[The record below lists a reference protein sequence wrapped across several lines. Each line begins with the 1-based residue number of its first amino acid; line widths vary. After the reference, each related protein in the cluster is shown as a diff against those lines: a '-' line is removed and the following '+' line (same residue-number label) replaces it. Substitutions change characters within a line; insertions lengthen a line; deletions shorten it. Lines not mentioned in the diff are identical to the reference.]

1 MANMT
6 KGDFVSDKVL
16 AVYDQSLLERV
27 TVSTIWDRWAQVKT
41 IKANSNTKK
50 GFAIRYKNIL
60 PTTTPLAE
68 YTGTV
73 KTAVKIVREEVEYEV
88 GHYGDYIEYNDE
100 LDLYDF
106 RKIQSDFLDILGDH
120 AAISMETVRR
130 DAVRGGSNVVYAGAD
145 TTRLAVAQGGTAIV
159 DGDIKTTILKLKAQG
174 AKKFTSVVSGTN
186 KVGTTPVRSAFVG
199 VCSIYGTEDLRGLT
213 GWKDVEDYA
222 DYSKR
227 LSDREVGAVKDVR
240 FVESD
245 NDEGI
250 VVIGDETTLA
260 ASTLVLAPGDTGYD
274 AAIAAGLNETAIIE
288 QTIVMGMDAY
298 ATTTVRGKQG
308 IQTKIKPIGS
318 AGSLDPLDQFGTIGW
333 KAILGCAILNQAW
346 LVRIEHVSPDAIA
359 SSKHYY
365 DYT

>member
-6 KGDFVSDKVL
+6 KSDFVSDKVL

-27 TVSTIWDRWAQVKT
+27 VVDSIWDKYAQVKT

-50 GFAIRYKNIL
+50 GFAMRYKNIL

-73 KTAVKIVREEVEYEV
+73 KQPVKIVREEVEYEV

-106 RKIQSDFLDILGDH
+106 RKIQTDFLNVLGDH
-120 AAISMETVRR
+120 AGVSMETVRR
-130 DAVRGGSNVVYAGAD
+130 DAVRGGSNVVYANGAIS
-145 TTRLAVAQGGTAIV
+145 RQAVVDAGTAIT

-174 AKKFTSVVSGTN
+174 AKKFTSVVSGSN
-186 KVGTTPVRSAFVG
+186 KIGTTPVRSAFVG
-199 VCSIYGTEDLRGLT
+199 VCSIYTTEDLRGLT

-227 LSDREVGAVKDVR
+227 LSDKEVGAIKDIR

-250 VVIGDETTLA
+250 TVRNTADTADVIL
-260 ASTLVLAPGDTGYD
+260 
-274 AAIAAGLNETAIIE
+274 E
-288 QTIVMGMDAY
+288 QTLVMGMDAY

-308 IQTKIKPIGS
+308 IQTIIKPIGS
-318 AGSLDPLDQFGTIGW
+318 AGSKDPLDQFGTIGW

-346 LVRIEHVSPDAIA
+346 LVRIEHVSPDSVA
-359 SSKHYY
+359 STKHYY
-365 DYT
+365 DYS

>member
-27 TVSTIWDRWAQVKT
+27 VVGTIWDKYGQAKS
-41 IKANSNTKK
+41 IPANSNTKK
-50 GFAIRYKNIL
+50 GFAMRYKNIL

-73 KTAVKIVREEVEYEV
+73 KQPVKIVREEVEYEV

-130 DAVRGGSNVVYAGAD
+130 DAIRGGTNVVYAGAEAS
-145 TTRLAVAQGGTAIV
+145 RLAVCKAGTAIV
-159 DGDIKTTILKLKAQG
+159 ENNIKTTILKLKAQG
-174 AKKFTSVVSGTN
+174 AKKFSGVISGST
-186 KVGTTPVRSAFVG
+186 KVGTTPIRSAYVG

-227 LSDREVGAVKDVR
+227 ISDREVGAIKDVR

-250 VVIGDETTLA
+250 VVVGDTA
-260 ASTLVLAPGDTGYD
+260 AIADATAIYAPGDTQYD
-274 AAIAAGLNETAIIE
+274 AAIDAGNETAILE
-288 QTIVMGMDAY
+288 QTIVMGKDAY
-298 ATTTVRGKQG
+298 VTTTVRGKQG
-308 IQTKIKPIGS
+308 IQTIIKPIGS
-318 AGSLDPLDQFGTIGW
+318 AGSKDPLNQFGTIGW
-333 KAILGCAILNQAW
+333 KAITGCAILNQAW
-346 LVRIEHVSPDAIA
+346 LVRLEHVSPDAVT
-359 SSKHYY
+359 STKHYY
-365 DYT
+365 DYS

>member
-1 MANMT
+1 MATST
-6 KGDFVSDKVL
+6 KGDFVSAKVL

-27 TVSTIWDRWAQVKT
+27 VPGTIWDKWAQVKT

-50 GFAIRYKNIL
+50 GFAMRYKNIL

-73 KTAVKIVREEVEYEV
+73 KNANKIVREEVEYEV
-88 GHYGDYIEYNDE
+88 AHYGDYIEYNDE

-106 RKIQSDFLDILGDH
+106 RKIQSDFLDVLGDH

-130 DAVRGGSNVVYAGAD
+130 DSLRGGSNVNYGGAVAS
-145 TTRLAVAQGGTAIV
+145 RLLVAQGAEDVTDA
-159 DGDIKTTILKLKAQG
+159 DIKSVILKLKAQG
-174 AKKFTSVVSGTN
+174 AKKFTTVISGTN
-186 KVGTTPVRSAFVG
+186 KVGTSPIRSAFVG
-199 VCSIYGTEDLRGLT
+199 VCSIYGTESLRTLT

-222 DYSKR
+222 DYGKR
-227 LSDREVGAVKDVR
+227 LDDREVGGVKDIR

-250 VVIGDETTLA
+250 EVVSDVATMALA
-260 ASTLVLAPGDTGYD
+260 TVVLAPGDTGYD
-274 AAIAAGLNETAIIE
+274 AAITAGNETAIIE

-308 IQTKIKPIGS
+308 IRTIIKPIGS
-318 AGSLDPLDQFGTIGW
+318 AGANDPLEQFGTIGW

-346 LVRIEHVSPDAIA
+346 LVRIEHVSPDAVT
-359 SSKHYY
+359 STKHYY
-365 DYT
+365 DYS

>member
-1 MANMT
+1 MVNMT

-27 TVSTIWDRWAQVKT
+27 VPGTIWDKYAQAKT

-60 PTTTPLAE
+60 PSTTPLAE
-68 YTGTV
+68 YTGTI
-73 KTAVKIVREEVEYEV
+73 KSPVKIVREEVEYEV
-88 GHYGDYIEYNDE
+88 GHYGDFIEYNDE

-120 AAISMETVRR
+120 AAVSMETVRR
-130 DAVRGGSNVVYAGAD
+130 DAVRGGSNVVYGG
-145 TTRLAVAQGGTAIV
+145 TEVTRLAVAQNGTAIT
-159 DGDIKTTILKLKAQG
+159 DEDIKTTILKLKAQG
-174 AKKFTSVVSGTN
+174 AKKFTKVISGTN
-186 KVGTTPVRSAFVG
+186 KVGTTPIKSAYIG
-199 VCSIYGTEDLRGLT
+199 VCSIYTTEDLKSLT
-213 GWKDVEDYA
+213 GYKPVEDYA

-227 LSDREVGAVKDVR
+227 LSDNEVCSVKDIR

-250 VVIGDETTLA
+250 VVVGDEATLA
-260 ASTLVLAPGDTGYD
+260 ASAAVLAPGDTGYD
-274 AAIAAGLNETAIIE
+274 AAITAANETAIIE

-318 AGSLDPLDQFGTIGW
+318 SGTKDPLDQVGTIGW

-346 LVRIEHVSPDAIA
+346 LVRIEQVSPDSIA
-359 SSKHYY
+359 SDKH
-365 DYT
+365 

>member
-1 MANMT
+1 MANNQV
-6 KGDFVSDKVL
+6 KADFVSDKVL

-27 TVSTIWDRWAQVKT
+27 VVGTIWDKYGQAKSVP
-41 IKANSNTKK
+41 AGSNTKK
-50 GFAIRYKNIL
+50 GFAMRYKNIL

-68 YTGTV
+68 YTGTI
-73 KTAVKIVREEVEYEV
+73 KQPVKIVREEVEYEV
-88 GHYGDYIEYNDE
+88 GHYGDFIEYSDE

-130 DAVRGGSNVVYAGAD
+130 DAIRGGSNVVYAG
-145 TTRLAVAQGGTAIV
+145 TTVSRQAVADNKTALT
-159 DGDIKTTILKLKAQG
+159 DANIKTTILKLKAQG
-174 AKKFTSVVSGTN
+174 AKKFTGVISGTN
-186 KVGTTPVRSAFVG
+186 KVGTTPIRSAYVG

-227 LSDREVGAVKDVR
+227 ISDKEVGAIKDIR

-250 VVIGDETTLA
+250 IVRNTADDE
-260 ASTLVLAPGDTGYD
+260 D
-274 AAIAAGLNETAIIE
+274 IIVE
-288 QTIVMGMDAY
+288 QTMVMGMDAY

-308 IQTKIKPIGS
+308 IQTIIKPIGS
-318 AGSLDPLDQFGTIGW
+318 SGAKDPLNQYGTIGW
-333 KAILGCAILNQAW
+333 KAISGCAILNQAW
-346 LVRIEHVSPDAIA
+346 LVRMEHVSPDAVTTE
-359 SSKHYY
+359 KHYY
-365 DYT
+365 NNI